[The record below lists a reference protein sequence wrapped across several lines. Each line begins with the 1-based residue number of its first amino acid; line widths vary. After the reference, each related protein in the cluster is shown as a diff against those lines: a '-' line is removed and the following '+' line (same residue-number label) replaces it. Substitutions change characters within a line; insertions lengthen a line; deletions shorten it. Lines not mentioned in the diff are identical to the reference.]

1 MLTGKNQMIDEN
13 WRQMTPFHN
22 APQLDALYRELED
35 LLQGYGQDFAMH
47 GAKPGVQRWGSP
59 ELVICIIAS

>member
-1 MLTGKNQMIDEN
+1 
-13 WRQMTPFHN
+13 MTPFHN